1 MTSVREKIVP
11 AQLEQRVYER
21 LSEEIV
27 SGVLLPGEPLIEA
40 KLASAF
46 GVSKTPV
53 REALIRL
60 QRDGLVEIEP
70 YRGARVGEPTARD
83 MVELSELRLLLEKY
97 IVADIARNG
106 PSGVIEALE
115 VTLTEARE
123 ALARN
128 DDQGVRGALTA
139 FSDSLANASDNGHL
153 RSVLGGLRN
162 KLMLIGNT
170 AANLPGR
177 HTRSIE
183 EHQAIVDAVKAGDAE
198 AAERATVE
206 HVRSIERAWLE
217 TARIAEEYLEP
228 DRLDGRGVTPSP
240 GG

>member
-1 MTSVREKIVP
+1 MTSVREKIIP

-27 SGVLLPGEPLIEA
+27 SGVLAPGEPLIEA

-70 YRGARVGEPTARD
+70 YRGARVGAPSAKD
-83 MVELSELRLLLEKY
+83 MVEISEVRLLLEKR
-97 IVADIARNG
+97 IVEDLARDR
-106 PSGVIEALE
+106 PAEVIEALDAA
-115 VTLTEARE
+115 LTTARR
-123 ALARN
+123 ALERS
-128 DDQGVRGALTA
+128 DRDGVRVALTT
-139 FSDSLANASDNGHL
+139 FSDCLANASENGHL
-153 RSVLGGLRN
+153 KSLLGGLRN

-177 HTRSIE
+177 HVRSIE
-183 EHQAIVDAVKAGDAE
+183 EHQAILDAIRAGDAD
-198 AAERATVE
+198 AAVRETVE

-217 TARIAEEYLEP
+217 TAGAAQPYAEQ
-228 DRLDGRGVTPSP
+228 
-240 GG
+240 